1 MQESDVIV
9 SSNDTFVFPSDVLE
23 NIAWLEINHNSDK
36 YWPTVFY
43 HGTNNWDMFRMTFYK
58 AGYIFVKQ
66 RDEGEELNVLQSWLE
81 ECLKQWLDLCILK
94 QLKLLVT
101 FLKRFSSTNKLTI
114 SNGHERTGNSSRLL
128 SSCSDLGRLLA
139 ARVTQHFIKHKDEL
153 SVGLKNYYFDVSNV
167 TTTANQHNTF
177 QSRLVKAF
185 RMWFSLPD
193 HTILLPHLPKD
204 DVLPLVNFL
213 SVVKQHSPTTP
224 VPNILWFHR
233 FLYTHS

>member
-1 MQESDVIV
+1 MSNFEAKLRESDVIV

-23 NIAWLEINHNSDK
+23 NIAWLEINHNSNK

-43 HGTNNWDMFRMTFYK
+43 HGTNNWDIFRMTFYK

-94 QLKLLVT
+94 QLKLLVA
-101 FLKRFSSTNKLTI
+101 FLKRFSSTNKLAI
-114 SNGHERTGNSSRLL
+114 SNGHDRTGNSSRLL

-153 SVGLKNYYFDVSNV
+153 SVGLKNYYFDVSSV

-185 RMWFSLPD
+185 RLWFSLPD
-193 HTILLPHLPKD
+193 HTILLPHLPKG
-204 DVLPLVNFL
+204 
-213 SVVKQHSPTTP
+213 
-224 VPNILWFHR
+224 
-233 FLYTHS
+233 